1 MVFQAVSHHIGRRF
15 DKFEMLTNQLGVA
28 QTKRGMSLAQGNKTL
43 VIGKHL
49 RITFEI
55 GPVKLVN
62 GVGRTKTIV
71 HTFLVAQ
78 HLFATKHERNTLRS
92 EHKRLRQEVELY
104 QFGSGYARYRVAY
117 AVG

>member
-1 MVFQAVSHHIGRRF
+1 MDEAAVVF
-15 DKFEMLTNQLGVA
+15 E
-28 QTKRGMSLAQGNKTL
+28 
-43 VIGKHL
+43 HL
-49 RITFEI
+49 WIDLEVV
-55 GPVKLVN
+55 PVETVDA
-62 GVGRTKTIV
+62 VGRVEGIV
-71 HTFLVAQ
+71 YPFLVAQ